1 MCIRDSAAHYP
12 DTGQRVNRTDMRINF
27 PNGSEILFSGLDD
40 VEKLKSIY
48 AITGIWIEEASEL
61 DEGDLNQLD
70 IRLRGETR
78 FYKQIILSFNPIS
91 ALHWLK
97 RRFFDTPDARALTHR
112 STYRNNRFLDA
123 ENIRTLEAFRE
134 TDPYYCLLY
143 TSRCV

>member
-1 MCIRDSAAHYP
+1 MGQLAAHYP
-12 DTGQRVNRTDMRINF
+12 DAGQRVNRTDMRINF

-91 ALHWLK
+91 AAA
-97 RRFFDTPDARALTHR
+97 TG
-112 STYRNNRFLDA
+112 
-123 ENIRTLEAFRE
+123 
-134 TDPYYCLLY
+134 
-143 TSRCV
+143 